1 MICAEKESREL
12 SCEIKRRA
20 YPTHLNPPLRVLM
33 AFLQLGVFF
42 KTVLATVT
50 VLGDLNSMER
60 NLICK
65 EEARYCITDI
75 HPLCNSSETG
85 ESLFND

>member
-50 VLGDLNSMER
+50 SWGFEFDGAQSDMQGRGEVLHNRHTSVMQ
-60 NLICK
+60 
-65 EEARYCITDI
+65 
-75 HPLCNSSETG
+75 
-85 ESLFND
+85 